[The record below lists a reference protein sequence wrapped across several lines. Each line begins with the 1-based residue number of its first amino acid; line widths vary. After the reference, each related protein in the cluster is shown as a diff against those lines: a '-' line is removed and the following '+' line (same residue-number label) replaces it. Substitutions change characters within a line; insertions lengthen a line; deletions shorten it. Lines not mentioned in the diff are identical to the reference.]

1 MADSGLSREELL
13 AAAQSV
19 VSIKVTARKPA

>member
-1 MADSGLSREELL
+1 LSDSGLAREELL
-13 AAAQSV
+13 GAAQSV